1 MFGYDDALI
10 ERYPT
15 IRAGLIHATGLVND
29 PSAPELLGEYRAEQQ
44 AVAQRLAATAIA
56 DLPPVTAWRRVFT
69 SFGAKPT
76 QYRNA
81 AEALLRRLSKQGDIP
96 TRDTLADLGNLVSIR
111 YALPV
116 AVIDR
121 AGVAGSITVRF
132 ATGDERFDDL
142 GSSASVRPD
151 PGEVIFTDE
160 KNQVSARRWCW
171 RQSAQSA
178 TGSGTTDA
186 LIVVEG
192 HHATADQDV
201 ARAVTDLTRLLASY
215 QPASQVTSD
224 LLSPAHPVSGRGPQR
239 QEST

>member
-1 MFGYDDALI
+1 MFGYDDAII

-15 IRAGLIHATGLVND
+15 IRAGVIHATGLVNG
-29 PSAPELLGEYRAEQQ
+29 PSSPALLEEYRAEQQ
-44 AVAQRLAATAIA
+44 AAAKRLAVTAIA
-56 DLPPVTAWRRVFT
+56 DIPSITAWRRAFS

-81 AEALLRRLSKQGDIP
+81 AEALLRRLTKQGDIP
-96 TRDTLADLGNLVSIR
+96 TLDTLVDLGNLVSIR

-116 AVIDR
+116 AVIDQ

-132 ATGDERFDDL
+132 ATGDELFDDL
-142 GSSASVRPD
+142 GSSATVSTE

-178 TGSGTTDA
+178 TSPITTDA

-192 HHATADQDV
+192 HHDTAAEDT
-201 ARAVTDLTRLLASY
+201 AHAVTDLTRLLASY
-215 QPASQVTSD
+215 QPASQVTSH
-224 LLSPAHPVSGRGPQR
+224 LLP
-239 QEST
+239 

>member
-1 MFGYDDALI
+1 MFGYDDAII

-15 IRAGLIHATGLVND
+15 VRAGVIHATGLANG
-29 PSAPELLGEYRAEQQ
+29 PSSPGLLAEYRAGQRA
-44 AVAQRLAATAIA
+44 AVQRLAATAIA
-56 DLPPVTAWRRVFT
+56 DLPPVAAWRRVFT

-81 AEALLRRLSKQGDIP
+81 AEALLRRLAKQGDIP
-96 TRDTLADLGNLVSIR
+96 TRDTLVDVGNLVSIG
-111 YALPV
+111 YAMPV
-116 AVIDR
+116 AVIDV
-121 AGVAGSITVRF
+121 AGLAGSITVRF

-142 GSSASVRPD
+142 GSSASVNPE

-178 TGSGTTDA
+178 TSDTTTEA

-192 HHATADQDV
+192 HHDTAAQDTAHATADL
-201 ARAVTDLTRLLASY
+201 ARLLAEY
-215 QPASQVTSD
+215 QPASQVTRY
-224 LLSPAHPVSGRGPQR
+224 LLSPDHPAAR
-239 QEST
+239 